1 VINKIDDFCMK
12 YWMMNLGP
20 EKGFIV
26 RTKGFHKDVKKVV

>member
-1 VINKIDDFCMK
+1 MK

-26 RTKGFHKDVKKVV
+26 RTKGFNKDVKKVV